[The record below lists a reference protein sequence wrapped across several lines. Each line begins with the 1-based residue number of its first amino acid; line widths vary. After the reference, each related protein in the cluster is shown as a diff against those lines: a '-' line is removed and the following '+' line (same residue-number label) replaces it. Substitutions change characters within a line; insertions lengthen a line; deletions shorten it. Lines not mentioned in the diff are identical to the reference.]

1 MFLDKIFRRKKDRK
15 KYERIIN
22 KYTGSKIKSNS
33 NEIKS
38 ESNCVY
44 KGEEVGE
51 VYKKNIDIEGLRREL
66 FIEFKN
72 VFDRKKE
79 IELKTIS
86 DKNQEYS
93 EKIEELNEEIRSLK
107 LDLITTKDK
116 ARRLQ
121 GICKTCDITYENEI
135 NKMELDIFGEKFFYE
150 VLETY
155 PYNEQDMTN
164 VKGFYQRK
172 LTQAD
177 KSYEEKLQSLKLEH
191 TANLRLI
198 EAQNNSELELL
209 KLESFS
215 LSKIVINRNEALNTK
230 KGYKLRQITS
240 VLLQELKKSLL
251 AQNSEVTYNELV
263 DEAIQIYCYLK
274 NRRS

>member
-1 MFLDKIFRRKKDRK
+1 V
-15 KYERIIN
+15 
-22 KYTGSKIKSNS
+22 
-33 NEIKS
+33 
-38 ESNCVY
+38 C

-51 VYKKNIDIEGLRREL
+51 VYKKNIEIEGLRREL

-72 VFDRKKE
+72 EFDRKKA

-86 DKNQEYS
+86 EKYNQEYS
-93 EKIEELNEEIRSLK
+93 KKMEELNEKIESLK
-107 LDLITTKDK
+107 LTLITTNDK

-121 GICKTCDITYENEI
+121 GICKTCDIIYKNEI
-135 NKMELDIFGEKFFYE
+135 PMLELAFFGEKYFYE
-150 VLETY
+150 ILETY

-209 KLESFS
+209 KSESFS
-215 LSKIVINRNEALNTK
+215 LSKIVINRYEALNTK

-251 AQNSEVTYNELV
+251 AKNSEVTYNELV

>member
-1 MFLDKIFRRKKDRK
+1 M
-15 KYERIIN
+15 
-22 KYTGSKIKSNS
+22 
-33 NEIKS
+33 
-38 ESNCVY
+38 C

-51 VYKKNIDIEGLRREL
+51 VYKKNIEIEGLRREL

-72 VFDRKKE
+72 EFDRKKA

-86 DKNQEYS
+86 EKYNQEYS
-93 EKIEELNEEIRSLK
+93 KKMEELNEKIESLK
-107 LDLITTKDK
+107 LTLITTNDK

-121 GICKTCDITYENEI
+121 GICKTCDIIYKNEI
-135 NKMELDIFGEKFFYE
+135 PMLELAFFGEKYFYE
-150 VLETY
+150 ILETY

-209 KLESFS
+209 KSESFS
-215 LSKIVINRNEALNTK
+215 LSKIVINRYEALNTK

-251 AQNSEVTYNELV
+251 AKNSEVTYNELV